1 MGAYRAS
8 SAGNVGTVGLR
19 GHYVAAV
26 VTEGRRGRAGAGN
39 DVGGAPELRWRLRVS
54 EGGAGKLKMGRGMA
68 RAGAGGVK
76 AAFRRVVAYA
86 IRALATRGHFPLHTV
101 AMA

>member
-1 MGAYRAS
+1 M
-8 SAGNVGTVGLR
+8 
-19 GHYVAAV
+19 AAAL
-26 VTEGRRGRAGAGN
+26 AGAADG
-39 DVGGAPELRWRLRVS
+39 

-76 AAFRRVVAYA
+76 AVFRRVVACA
-86 IRALATRGHFPLHTV
+86 IRALATRGRFPLHAA